1 MRKLSVGAGDDVAT
15 APDLA
20 AFLENCAAG
29 DRSALARLYRAT
41 SPQLFGLALRMVR
54 RRDLAEEVLQ
64 DAFVAVWRHAGS
76 FDRRRGPAF
85 GWVAAIVR
93 NQAIDLLRRRGRE
106 APLDPEAAAALPDPE
121 PGPLDRAAQS
131 ELARVL
137 AGCLGELEEGPR
149 SSILLAYYEGLT
161 YEEAALRLATPVGTV
176 KSWIRRSL
184 MRLKRCLER

>member
-1 MRKLSVGAGDDVAT
+1 MRNIPRGDDVAT

-20 AFLENCAAG
+20 ALLENCAAG

-54 RRDLAEEVLQ
+54 QRDLAEEVLQ
-64 DAFVAVWRHAGS
+64 DAFVAIWRHAES
-76 FDRRRGPAF
+76 FDRGRGPAF
-85 GWVAAIVR
+85 GWLAAIVR
-93 NQAIDLLRRRGRE
+93 NRAIDLLRRRGRE
-106 APLDPEAAAALPDPE
+106 GPLDPEFAAALPDSA

-131 ELARVL
+131 ESARMLAD
-137 AGCLGELEEGPR
+137 CLGELDEGPR
-149 SSILLAYYEGLT
+149 RSILLAYYEGLT

>member
-1 MRKLSVGAGDDVAT
+1 MAGDDVAT
-15 APDLA
+15 ASELA
-20 AFLENCAAG
+20 ALLEACAAG
-29 DRSALARLYRAT
+29 DRAALSRLYQAT

-54 RRDLAEEVLQ
+54 QRDLAEEVLQ

-76 FDRRRGPAF
+76 FDRGRGPAF
-85 GWVAAIVR
+85 GWLAAILR

-106 APLDPEAAAALPDPE
+106 APLDPELAAALPDPD

-131 ELARVL
+131 EAARALAD
-137 AGCLGELEEGPR
+137 CLGELEEGPR
-149 SSILLAYYEGLT
+149 RSILLAYYEGLT
-161 YEEAALRLATPVGTV
+161 YEEAAQRLAAPVGTV